1 MRHPTE
7 HHESRDPAP
16 PTGAVRE
23 TVRDIRCEHCNRK
36 LAEMATSPWLF
47 TCPRCKGAN
56 ARGWVPVAAGR

>member
-1 MRHPTE
+1 MRHPDKR
-7 HHESRDPAP
+7 HESRNAAP
-16 PTGAVRE
+16 PSVDGE
-23 TVRDIRCEHCNRK
+23 TVHDIRCEHCNRK